1 MTHLTKGD
9 MHSVMCGVVDLFRV
23 ARLIL
28 LMGFVFSTS
37 YADNQRRP
45 VPLAFNTP
53 FDFYFDFARDPKNT
67 FLNFEAIALSQP
79 ESKIRVLTFQ
89 TSAEITKDIFIEQT
103 INTAEL
109 IDAAWFNKISPRNSD
124 GTLGLDKIQIQE
136 LFSRLYQK
144 YKDIWGL
151 VVKPRRTFFWKE
163 RQKANEEAAVAL
175 KSWINSYVYSFE
187 NLVFT
192 KILFFHATEET
203 LQLLVNDLLG
213 EQKQSLTI
221 SPIDI
226 LEILERN
233 GRRLSEK
240 SLERVLLQF
249 LKYNDLTVMEY
260 AVCQFTKKFDSD
272 PRSIEDLNLVEQ
284 VFISAFNFLNNP
296 MYERGKKTPLEMR
309 VRKKIF
315 HLLRKLYPTV
325 KELHKNGSRV
335 SKINPEMLVRIAFTE
350 DDPENV
356 LEFWP
361 YLEADIK
368 DELLFK
374 WFQDHEQGQLL
385 LQAAGRRKQDNPQ
398 VGDIVN
404 ELIIASKTHRDTK
417 KRILAIQA
425 LRRMLHTDSEL
436 VAPFFQDI
444 LDLLIG
450 HYKNPRNSEIQEA
463 ALMACEGYL
472 L

>member
-1 MTHLTKGD
+1 
-9 MHSVMCGVVDLFRV
+9 MCGVIDLFRV

-67 FLNFEAIALSQP
+67 FLNFEAIALNQP
-79 ESKIRVLTFQ
+79 ESKVRVLTFQ
-89 TSAEITKDIFIEQT
+89 TSAGITKDIFIEQT
-103 INTAEL
+103 IKTSEL
-109 IDAAWFNKISPRNSD
+109 INAAWFNKVSPRNSAKNSN
-124 GTLGLDKIQIQE
+124 GTLGLDEIQIQE
-136 LFSRLYQK
+136 LFSRLYLK

-163 RQKANEEAAVAL
+163 RQKAQKANEEAAVAL

-240 SLERVLLQF
+240 SLERVLLRF
-249 LKYNDLTVMEY
+249 LKYNDLFVMEY
-260 AVCQFTKKFDSD
+260 AVCRFTEKFDSG
-272 PRSIEDLNLVEQ
+272 PISIEDRDLVEQ
-284 VFISAFNFLNNP
+284 VFISVFNFLSNP
-296 MYERGKKTPLEMR
+296 MYEGGQKTPLEMR
-309 VRKKIF
+309 VRQKIF

-325 KELHKNGSRV
+325 RELYNNGTRV
-335 SKINPEMLVRIAFTE
+335 SKINPDMLVHIALTE

-374 WFQDHEQGQLL
+374 WFQDYKQGQLL
-385 LQAAGRRKQDNPQ
+385 LQAAGKRTHDPQ
-398 VGDIVN
+398 VGAIVD
-404 ELIIASKTHRDTK
+404 EFIITSKTHNDNQ
-417 KRILAIQA
+417 KRSLAIQA
-425 LRRMLHTDSEL
+425 LRRMLHTDPEL
-436 VAPFFQDI
+436 MAPFFQEV
-444 LDLLIG
+444 LGLLIS
-450 HYKNPRNSEIQEA
+450 HYKIPRNPEIQGA
-463 ALMACEGYL
+463 ALMACEGL
-472 L
+472 LL